1 MMLETVRIKKDNRT
15 GYAIINKS
23 DFDPARHVLY
33 DAVEEIKEPE
43 VERKRR
49 GRKPKNAEA

>member
-1 MMLETVRIKKDNRT
+1 MILETVRVKKDNRL

-33 DAVEEIKEPE
+33 GAFEEVSEPE